1 MGGLGMTEILLIG
14 GIALLFFG
22 PSRLPSLGQALGK
35 TISNFKKGLQDT
47 NCEETDRR
55 QISGSSERPQILNRE
70 EG

>member
-35 TISNFKKGLQDT
+35 TISNFKKGLHDT
-47 NCEETDRR
+47 NSEETDRR
-55 QISGSSERPQILNRE
+55 QISGSSERPQILKRE

>member
-1 MGGLGMTEILLIG
+1 MGGLGLTEVLLVG

-35 TISNFKKGLQDT
+35 TISNFKKGMQEIE
-47 NCEETDRR
+47 NEEPKPRL
-55 QISGSSERPQILNRE
+55 ISETEASHASSRS